1 MQTAVKERKEENAS
15 DPRKIFLRGGGGGG
29 GREWERQRAGV
40 LDIFRRITLNNFY
53 SPCFLDPHLEPVSQR
68 SQTVFSPGKVL
79 FIQGVLS
86 MLTSRFLAT
95 EYLKMA

>member
-1 MQTAVKERKEENAS
+1 MQRAVKERKEKDTS
-15 DPRKIFLRGGGGGG
+15 DPRKIFLRGGGHG
-29 GREWERQRAGV
+29 GRGAERQRAGV
-40 LDIFRRITLNNFY
+40 LDIFRRIMLNNFY

-79 FIQGVLS
+79 FIQGVSS
-86 MLTSRFLAT
+86 MLTSRILAT